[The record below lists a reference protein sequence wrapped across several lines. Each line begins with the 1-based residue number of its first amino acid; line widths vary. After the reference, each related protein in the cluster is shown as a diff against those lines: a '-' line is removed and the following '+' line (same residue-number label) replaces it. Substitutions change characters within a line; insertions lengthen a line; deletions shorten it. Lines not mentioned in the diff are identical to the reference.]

1 MKGIGQAVRNQR
13 QVNGTDTVAIGI
25 ATWGIIN
32 KGLQQKMERTKE
44 EVCLKMFML
53 S

>member
-1 MKGIGQAVRNQR
+1 MKCIGQAVRNQR

-32 KGLQQKMERTKE
+32 TGLQEKMIRPKE
-44 EVCLKMFML
+44 QVHARL
-53 S
+53 